1 MSGRP
6 APHDDISVLG
16 RWWWTIDRWVLS
28 ALIAL
33 LALGMVLTMAAS
45 PPAASRLGLDSF
57 HFVRAQFTYLPL
69 ALLIMLGVSLLSP
82 RAIRRLALIVFLVFF
97 AMTALTPA
105 LGTEIKGARRW
116 LELFGQS
123 LQPSEF
129 LKPSSSPGCSPNTG
143 WGSCPPGRG
152 SPPDSALP

>member
-1 MSGRP
+1 MMTDSRHDEISG
-6 APHDDISVLG
+6 IG

-45 PPAASRLGLDSF
+45 PPAANRLGLDSF
-57 HFVRAQFTYLPL
+57 HFVRAQLTYLPL
-69 ALLIMLGVSLLSP
+69 ALVIMLGVSLLSP
-82 RAIRRLALIVFLVFF
+82 RTIRRLALIAFVLFF
-97 AMTALTPA
+97 VLTALTPV

-116 LELFGQS
+116 LVLFGQS

-129 LKPSSSPGCSPNTG
+129 LKPAFAILIAWLFSEYRL
-143 WGSCPPGRG
+143 WRLPP
-152 SPPDSALP
+152 